1 MSGVFGKRPKIETP
15 QQMEPP
21 ATEVRT
27 TEVRKSVYAQLAK
40 RRKATVM
47 SKLSEEPAVLRNKL
61 GGGAQMM

>member
-15 QQMEPP
+15 KMEPP